1 MGKKNTLPILALVAG
16 SIVFYSHIIPI
27 LDGLVEVAQVALLTK
42 KMKVNIAHAK
52 YEKMVN
58 NILSSN
64 DDAPTQRAIGFQAS
78 DDEESSEDE
87 ED

>member
-1 MGKKNTLPILALVAG
+1 MEKKNTLPVLALVAG

-52 YEKMVN
+52 YEKW
-58 NILSSN
+58 
-64 DDAPTQRAIGFQAS
+64 
-78 DDEESSEDE
+78 
-87 ED
+87 

>member
-42 KMKVNIAHAK
+42 KMKINVAHAK

-58 NILSSN
+58 NIISN
-64 DDAPTQRAIGFQAS
+64 DEPPTQRAIGFQAS
-78 DDEESSEDE
+78 EGENVEDE

>member
-1 MGKKNTLPILALVAG
+1 MEKKNTLPVLALVAG

-58 NILSSN
+58 NILGSN
-64 DDAPTQRAIGFQAS
+64 DAPTQRAIGFQA
-78 DDEESSEDE
+78 DEEESGEDE

>member
-1 MGKKNTLPILALVAG
+1 MEKKNTLPVLALVAG
-16 SIVFYSHIIPI
+16 SIVFYSHIISI

-58 NILSSN
+58 NILDSN
-64 DDAPTQRAIGFQAS
+64 DAPAQRAIGFQA
-78 DDEESSEDE
+78 DEEEIGEDE

>member
-16 SIVFYSHIIPI
+16 SIVFYSHIIPL
-27 LDGLVEVAQVALLTK
+27 LDGLVDLTQAALLTK
-42 KMKVNIAHAK
+42 KMKINVAHAK

-58 NILSSN
+58 NIISN
-64 DDAPTQRAIGFQAS
+64 DEPPTQRAIGFQAS
-78 DDEESSEDE
+78 EGENVEDE

>member
-1 MGKKNTLPILALVAG
+1 MEKKNALPVLALVAG
-16 SIVFYSHIIPI
+16 SIVFYTHIIPN
-27 LDGLVEVAQVALLTK
+27 LDGLVDLTQATLLTK

-58 NILSSN
+58 NILGN
-64 DDAPTQRAIGFQAS
+64 NDAPSQRAIGFQV
-78 DDEESSEDE
+78 DEEESSEDE

>member
-1 MGKKNTLPILALVAG
+1 MEKKNTLPVLALVAG

-52 YEKMVN
+52 YEKTVN
-58 NILSSN
+58 NIISN
-64 DDAPTQRAIGFQAS
+64 DESPTQRAIGFQTS
-78 DDEESSEDE
+78 EEENVEDE

>member
-1 MGKKNTLPILALVAG
+1 MEKKNTLPVLALVAG

-58 NILSSN
+58 NILGSN
-64 DDAPTQRAIGFQAS
+64 DTPTQRAIGFQA
-78 DDEESSEDE
+78 DEEEIGEDE

>member
-1 MGKKNTLPILALVAG
+1 MEKKNTLPVLALVAG
-16 SIVFYSHIIPI
+16 SIVFYSHIVPI

-58 NILSSN
+58 NILGSN
-64 DDAPTQRAIGFQAS
+64 DAPAQRAIGFQAS